1 MKKKYGIKTHIGQPV
16 GYGSLATPMV
26 VMSEAVLTDI
36 DGEILFE
43 GHAWSTRWWAMS

>member
-1 MKKKYGIKTHIGQPV
+1 MKKKYGIKPILASLLVTA
-16 GYGSLATPMV
+16 SLATPMV